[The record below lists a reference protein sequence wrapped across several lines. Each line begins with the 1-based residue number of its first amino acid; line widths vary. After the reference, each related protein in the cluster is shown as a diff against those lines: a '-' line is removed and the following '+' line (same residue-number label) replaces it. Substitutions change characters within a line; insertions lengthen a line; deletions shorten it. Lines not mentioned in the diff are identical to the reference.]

1 MSWSVKLFSISGIDV
16 KVHLTF
22 VLILVWAAYTWGAA
36 QGAGLAGAL
45 FGVVAMLL
53 LFGCIT
59 LHELAHSLLA
69 LRYGVRVREIVLL
82 PIGGVSQM
90 EEMPGKPAQELWI
103 ALVGPLVSI
112 LLGAIFFV
120 VAALVGAPSS
130 FTAAG
135 FSLAPGGGGW
145 LSLVSYLAFANLI
158 LGLFNLIPAIPMD
171 GGRVLRSLLA
181 LRFENRRATAI
192 AVAIGQGLAFLIGV
206 YGFLNGNFFLIL
218 IAVFVWLGAGEEG
231 GAAEAK
237 GALANLVVRDAM
249 TRRPEPLAPGDRL
262 ARAVELTL
270 TTAQADFP
278 VVDGPDGRVVGLL
291 TRQDLI
297 RGLHE
302 RGPDASVGEA
312 MRTTFATAKP
322 VESLFDVQRR
332 MRVSGVHVVPVVE
345 HGALV
350 GVLTTTDVSEA
361 IWLRAAT
368 KIVKLPTDAERSQG

>member
-1 MSWSVKLFSISGIDV
+1 MSWSVKLFTISGIDV

-22 VLILVWAAYTWGAA
+22 VLILIWAAYTWGAA

-59 LHELAHSLLA
+59 LHELAHSLVA

-82 PIGGVSQM
+82 PIGGVSQI

-112 LLGAIFFV
+112 LLGVIFFV
-120 VAALVGAPSS
+120 VVTLVGAPSS

-145 LSLVSYLAFANLI
+145 LSLVSYLAFANLV

-171 GGRVLRSLLA
+171 GGRVLRALLA
-181 LRFENRRATAI
+181 LRFEQRRATAV
-192 AVAIGQGLAFLIGV
+192 AVAIGQGLAFAIGL

-218 IAVFVWLGAGEEG
+218 IAVFVWMGAGQEG

-249 TRRPEPLAPGDRL
+249 TRRPETVAPNDRL

-270 TTAQADFP
+270 STAQADFP
-278 VVDGPDGRVVGLL
+278 VLGGPDKRVVGLL
-291 TRQDLI
+291 TRRDLI

-302 RGPDASVGEA
+302 RGPDDTVEAA
-312 MRTTFATAKP
+312 MRTTFATATP
-322 VESLFDVQRR
+322 DESLFDVQRR
-332 MRVSGVHVVPVVE
+332 MQVSGINVVPIVE
-345 HGALV
+345 QGALV

-361 IWLRAAT
+361 IWLRTASRNVSVAN
-368 KIVKLPTDAERSQG
+368 G